1 MAWSV
6 EVISD
11 ISVIKVA
18 DSLLAGHAIEG
29 RYSTWWAIRD
39 VILDLTAL
47 ILEMTMVTRRWRR
60 TLEVTVV
67 RYMSMGG
74 RSLWQVVALEECKS
88 EASAH
93 PRVCEEPRGAGAEGE
108 TEARGPFPSSSFLTH
123 VAHHYRSHTSP

>member
-18 DSLLAGHAIEG
+18 DSLLAGHAIED

-93 PRVCEEPRGAGAEGE
+93 PRVCEEPRGRGGRSGDGS
-108 TEARGPFPSSSFLTH
+108 ARTIRSSGRFRALCGD
-123 VAHHYRSHTSP
+123 